1 MTLKVKVKKLGLR
14 FWLPVCAAGG
24 IAISCARRELK
35 KSGFTL
41 KKSRKLK
48 RDIVR
53 AVKQAKKQLGG
64 FVLMDVL
71 TTDGIKVK
79 ITV

>member
-1 MTLKVKVKKLGLR
+1 MTLKVKVKKLRLR
-14 FWLPVCAAGG
+14 FWLPISAAGG
-24 IAISCARRELK
+24 IAISCAKRELK

-53 AVKQAKKQLGG
+53 AVKQTKKQLGR
-64 FVLMDVL
+64 FVLVDVL
-71 TTDGIKVK
+71 TADGVKVL

>member
-14 FWLPVCAAGG
+14 FWFPISAASG
-24 IAISCARRELK
+24 IAISCAKRELK
-35 KSGFTL
+35 KAGFTL

-64 FVLMDVL
+64 FVLMDVV
-71 TTDGIKVK
+71 TADGIKVIIK
-79 ITV
+79 I